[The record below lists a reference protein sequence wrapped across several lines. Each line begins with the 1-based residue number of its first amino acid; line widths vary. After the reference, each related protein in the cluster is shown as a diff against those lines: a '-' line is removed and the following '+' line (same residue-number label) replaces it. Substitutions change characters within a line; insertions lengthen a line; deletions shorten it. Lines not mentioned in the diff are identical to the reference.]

1 MTEAERANRLDA
13 LYDDFLPA
21 LPYHWYGTI
30 WIPYSWDLDPA
41 LTETEPNITRGD
53 QINVCEIE

>member
-30 WIPYSWDLDPA
+30 WIPYSWEIDPA
-41 LTETEPNITRGD
+41 LTEPDAPVAPLQPDDSE
-53 QINVCEIE
+53 